1 MSYKKLRNIVL
12 TLHRYIGLAVGLIAI
27 MVGLTGSLLVFQHEI
42 ISVQR
47 HQQIGAIAPQGEPLP
62 IERILNTVKSAYAN
76 QPDALLQRLY
86 LPAKPDEPFN
96 VVYAT
101 KENDWIENYVH
112 PYTGAILGNNLEINA
127 IQRLFKIA
135 YELHYSLL
143 AGDIG
148 LKIVGIV
155 GFLGCVL
162 SITGIILW
170 PGWRKLTAGLKIK
183 WNAHPMRVNFDIHKV
198 AGIVA
203 AVFLVLTFF
212 TGFCWNL
219 GEFTTP
225 LIYTATFSSE
235 QAADPV
241 SKPIPG
247 LAPLKLVEQMKTAQA
262 MLPHA
267 SLRSIDF
274 PAKPEN
280 ALRFRFKLPQ
290 EKVEYGN
297 SNVYLDRYSGKVLRL
312 NNALKSSLGD
322 RVLNSFEPLHYGTF
336 GGLSTRILYVFVG
349 FTPLILFITG
359 FVMWRDRRKSAT
371 RNHPSKLSV
380 KR

>member
-1 MSYKKLRNIVL
+1 MSYKKLRNIVF

-27 MVGLTGSLLVFQHEI
+27 MVGLTGSLLVFQNEI

-47 HQQIGAIAPQGEPLP
+47 HHQIGAIAPQGEPLP
-62 IERILNTVKSAYAN
+62 IETIINTVKSAYAN
-76 QPDALLQRLY
+76 QPDAFLQRLY

-112 PYTGAILGNNLEINA
+112 PYTGVILGNNLQTNGIEHF
-127 IQRLFKIA
+127 FKIA
-135 YELHYSLL
+135 YDLHFTLL

-148 LKIVGIV
+148 LKITGIV
-155 GFLGCVL
+155 GLLGCVL
-162 SITGIILW
+162 SVTGIILW
-170 PGWRKLTAGLKIK
+170 PGWRKLIAGFKIK

-212 TGFCWNL
+212 TGFCWNF

-225 LIYTATFSSE
+225 LIYTMTFSSQ

-247 LAPLKLVEQMKTAQA
+247 LVPLKLVKQLKTAQA
-262 MLPHA
+262 MLPDA

-297 SNVYLDRYSGKVLRL
+297 SNVYLDQYSGKVLRF

-322 RVLNSFEPLHYGTF
+322 RVLNSFTPLHYGTF
-336 GGLSTRILYVFVG
+336 GGLPTRILYVILG
-349 FTPLILFITG
+349 ITPTILMITG
-359 FVMWRDRRKSAT
+359 FVMWRDRYRTKSPT
-371 RNHPSKLSV
+371 GFI
-380 KR
+380 KRFVLK